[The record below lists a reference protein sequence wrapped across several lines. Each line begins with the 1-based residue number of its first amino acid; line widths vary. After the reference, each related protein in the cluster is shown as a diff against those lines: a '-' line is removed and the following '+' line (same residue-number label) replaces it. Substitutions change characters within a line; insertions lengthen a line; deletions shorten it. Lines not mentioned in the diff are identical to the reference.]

1 MGAAVCGKITTVS
14 DSPDAA
20 SAPRNRP
27 VSRPPTLLDRFV
39 GRGRGLRWVSV
50 ALLFGLGVL
59 AVGLG
64 EVGGSHE
71 WGFTWGGAFDGLIG
85 ELAYTATAAVLMA
98 LATTANVLAGA
109 IVLRFLGTPAFR
121 SLSDLILAGFAAAVV
136 LDTAALF
143 LLGSFGFF
151 GWPELLLLHVGALA
165 AYLATRLSRP
175 LMAVPVR
182 FRPRRPAAW
191 WLLVGAIWAGPLIV
205 QLASPAAPF
214 FDVLPNHVA
223 PVEHAR
229 VFGSFATL
237 ITSPSPI
244 YGPSRLMLGYLGLLA
259 QLTTITNLEAI
270 LAVAAFAFPLTIL
283 TAVSMRQ
290 LAARLFGANAGFWVL
305 LTFPLTFTFMR
316 LPDTRGTVVAFPL
329 AAFAL
334 GVIAQEMRAARAGA
348 GQGGR
353 RPGVRFPRPDLALA
367 AALGGAVLLHPL
379 IGVVAAT
386 AAVGMLLLEP
396 RRLAPRLV
404 PALAAGAVIALPQAM
419 TMLGIGAPSWIGF
432 VCVVAAVPVAFGAA
446 WAVQGA
452 MAFVFER
459 LRIPGALPQVA
470 QVGLVVIA
478 IVAALVVARQHIS
491 TPDDPASYLV
501 TNFLRLLAVSLVGV
515 ALGLSQTMRGWIVLG
530 CGVAAG
536 LAAWAA
542 SGLVGY
548 ETLTQQAVHYEVPK
562 SIEYW
567 LPVMLALGAA
577 GGIAAVWR
585 LRRFGSNRLVSL
597 VTLPLAVVSLMA
609 FVFVTISPNPG
620 PLISDVQIGEHRGS
634 ESLGLALRE
643 AELGYWVGDFPDPR
657 QIVDPSEQEVVEA
670 LRGEINAG
678 RLGPSTRVLHLATT
692 FQQWVSVPIGV
703 FTGALETSISL
714 DPELSIHTEGGR
726 LLGFDVL
733 AGELSSD
740 YGYVVLEPDPQLPPG
755 LTDTIAAAGYHQIWA
770 NSKATIFAR
779 N

>member
-1 MGAAVCGKITTVS
+1 MVSAGCGKIAAVI

-20 SAPRNRP
+20 SAPTTRP

-50 ALLFGLGVL
+50 AMLFGLGVL

-64 EVGGSHE
+64 EVGGSRE

-85 ELAYTATAAVLMA
+85 ELAYTATAAVLMV

-143 LLGSFGFF
+143 LLGRFGFF
-151 GWPELLLLHVGALA
+151 GWPELLLLHLGALA
-165 AYLATRLSRP
+165 AYLATRRSRP

-191 WLLVGAIWAGPLIV
+191 WLLVAAIWAGPLIV

-244 YGPSRLMLGYLGLLA
+244 YGPSRLMLGYVGLLG
-259 QLTTITNLEAI
+259 QLTTITNVEAI

-283 TAVSMRQ
+283 MAVSMRQ

-334 GVIAQEMRAARAGA
+334 GVIAQELRAARAGA

-353 RPGVRFPRPDLALA
+353 RPAVRFPRPDLALA
-367 AALGGAVLLHPL
+367 AALGGAVLVHPL

-386 AAVGMLLLEP
+386 AALGLLVLEP
-396 RRLAPRLV
+396 RRLAPRLI
-404 PALAAGAVIALPQAM
+404 PALAAGAMIALPQVM
-419 TMLGIGAPSWIGF
+419 TMIGIGAPSWIGF
-432 VCVVAAVPVAFGAA
+432 AFVVAAVPVAFGAA
-446 WAVQGA
+446 WAVQGTA
-452 MAFVFER
+452 AFTFDR
-459 LRIPGALPQVA
+459 WRIPGTMPQVR

-501 TNFLRLLAVSLVGV
+501 DNFLRLLSVSLIGV
-515 ALGLSQTMRGWIVLG
+515 ALGLPHATRGWIVLG

-536 LAAWAA
+536 LAAWSA
-542 SGLVGY
+542 SGLVGV
-548 ETLTQQAVHYEVPK
+548 ETLTQQAIHYEVPK
-562 SIEYW
+562 AIQYW
-567 LPVMLALGAA
+567 LPVMLAVGAA

-585 LRRFGSNRLVSL
+585 LRRASSNRLISL
-597 VTLPLAVVSLMA
+597 VSPPLVGLSLMA
-609 FVFVTISPNPG
+609 FVFVTVSPYPG
-620 PLISDVQIGEHRGS
+620 PLISNIQIGEHRGS
-634 ESLGLALRE
+634 ESLGLAMRE
-643 AELGYWVGDFPDPR
+643 AELGYWAGFPDPR
-657 QIVDPSEQEVVEA
+657 QIIDASEQEVVKA
-670 LRGEINAG
+670 LRAEINTG
-678 RLGPSTRVLHLATT
+678 RLGPSTRVLHVATS
-692 FQQWVSVPIGV
+692 FQQWSSVPIGV

-714 DPELSIHTEGGR
+714 KPELSIHTDGGR
-726 LLGFDVL
+726 LLGFDNL
-733 AGELSSD
+733 AIELASG
-740 YGYVVLEPDPQLPPG
+740 YGYVVLEPDG
-755 LTDTIAAAGYHQIWA
+755 LDPSLADQIAAAGYHQIWSS
-770 NSKATIFAR
+770 SKATIFTR

>member
-1 MGAAVCGKITTVS
+1 MI
-14 DSPDAA
+14 
-20 SAPRNRP
+20 
-27 VSRPPTLLDRFV
+27 
-39 GRGRGLRWVSV
+39 
-50 ALLFGLGVL
+50 FGLGVL

-64 EVGGSHE
+64 EVSGSFE
-71 WGFTWGGAFDGLIG
+71 WGFTWGGAFNGVVG
-85 ELAYTATAAVLMA
+85 ELAYTATPAVLMA

-109 IVLRFLGTPAFR
+109 IALRFLGTPAFR

-151 GWPELLLLHVGALA
+151 GWPELLALHLAAFA
-165 AYLATRLSRP
+165 AYLATRRSRP
-175 LMAVPVR
+175 LMAVPIR
-182 FRPRRPAAW
+182 FHPRRPAAW

-237 ITSPSPI
+237 TTSPSPI
-244 YGPSRLMLGYLGLLA
+244 YGPSRLMLGYVGLLG
-259 QLTTITNLEAI
+259 QLTTIANLEAI

-283 TAVSMRQ
+283 MAISMRQ
-290 LAARLFGANAGFWVL
+290 LASRLFGANAGFWVL

-316 LPDTRGTVVAFPL
+316 LPDTRGTVLAFPL

-334 GVIAQEMRAARAGA
+334 GVIAQEMRADRAGA
-348 GQGGR
+348 AQRGQR
-353 RPGVRFPRPDLALA
+353 AARFPQPDLALA
-367 AALGGAVLLHPL
+367 AALGGTILLHPL

-386 AAVGMLLLEP
+386 AAVGLLLLEP
-396 RRLAPRLV
+396 QRLAPRLI

-432 VCVVAAVPVAFGAA
+432 ACVVAAVPVAFGLA
-446 WAVQGA
+446 WSVQGA
-452 MAFVFER
+452 TDFVLGR
-459 LRIPGALPQVA
+459 SRIPGAVPRA
-470 QVGLVVIA
+470 MQVGLVIVA

-491 TPDDPASYLV
+491 SPDDPASVLV
-501 TNFLRLLAVSLVGV
+501 TNFLRLLAVTLVGV
-515 ALGLSQTMRGWIVLG
+515 TLGLSHATRGWIVLG

-536 LAAWAA
+536 LVAWAA
-542 SGLVGY
+542 SGLVGFA
-548 ETLTQQAVHYEVPK
+548 TLTQQAIHYEVPK
-562 SIEYW
+562 SVEYW

-585 LRRFGSNRLVSL
+585 LRRANSDRLVSL
-597 VTLPLAVVSLMA
+597 VSLLVVVASLMA
-609 FVFVTISPNPG
+609 FVFVTVSPYPG
-620 PLISDVQIGEHRGS
+620 PLISNVQIGEHRGA

-643 AELGYWVGDFPDPR
+643 AELGYWDGFPDSR
-657 QIVDPSEQEVVEA
+657 LIVDPPEQEVVDE
-670 LRGEINAG
+670 LRGEIDAG
-678 RLGPSTRVLHLATT
+678 RLGPSTRVLHIATS
-692 FQQWVSVPIGV
+692 FQQWLSVPIGV

-714 DPELSIHTEGGR
+714 QPELSIHTEGGR

-733 AGELSSD
+733 ADELASD
-740 YGYVVLEPDPQLPPG
+740 YGYVVLEPNGLDPG
-755 LTDTIAAAGYHQIWA
+755 LAAQVAAAGYHRIWS
-770 NSKATIFAR
+770 NSQATIFAR
-779 N
+779 H